1 MLAAPSGHRC
11 IYVACW
17 LQGEYVAPEKVE
29 NVYVRCPLVAQSFVH
44 GDSLQPQLVA
54 VVVPDPEALL
64 PWAASRKMTQDM
76 AALCN
81 DPKVNKA
88 ILKSMQEEG
97 RAAGLKGFE
106 QVRQLLA
113 CCTNTRLH
121 AQLLYNTLLLLFVLH
136 VPVRLHL

>member
-1 MLAAPSGHRC
+1 MRRFLLSDYCC
-11 IYVACW
+11 INNVCG
-17 LQGEYVAPEKVE
+17 LQGEYVAPEKIE

-76 AALCN
+76 AALCS

-88 ILKSMQEEG
+88 LLKSMQEEG

-106 QVRQLLA
+106 QVRQGWQIMSA
-113 CCTNTRLH
+113 VASKLH
-121 AQLLYNTLLLLFVLH
+121 RQLLYHTPAAVCFAH
-136 VPVRLHL
+136 S